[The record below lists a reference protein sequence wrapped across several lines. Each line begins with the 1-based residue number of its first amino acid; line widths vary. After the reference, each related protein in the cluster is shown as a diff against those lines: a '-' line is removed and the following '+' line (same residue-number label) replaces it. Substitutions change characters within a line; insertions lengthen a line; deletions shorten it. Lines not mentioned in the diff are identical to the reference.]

1 MAYRIPNK
9 TQEDISARTALGVSI
24 PFSTLF
30 NQTYSTREATRN
42 NLLNYILTNKGE
54 RPLNPLFG
62 SNIRK
67 KLFDPITQTVFAGL
81 EIQIKEEIESFFP
94 LVKVE
99 KLSITSQEDQ
109 HLINLNLTY
118 SVLNSEIDEV
128 NVNFN
133 TEE

>member
-1 MAYRIPNK
+1 MAYRIPSK
-9 TQEDISARTALGVSI
+9 TQEDISARTALGISI

-30 NQTYSTREATRN
+30 NQTYTTRDATRN
-42 NLLNYILTNKGE
+42 NLINYMLTNKGE

-62 SNIRK
+62 SDIRK

-81 EIQIKEEIESFFP
+81 EIQIREEIETFFP
-94 LVKVE
+94 LIDIE
-99 KLSITSQEDQ
+99 NLSITANEDRNI
-109 HLINLNLTY
+109 INLNLTY

-128 NVNFN
+128 NIDFN